1 MANNNGQNQKTEQVQ
16 QQVAQAENP
25 QVPQQPEQ
33 PVVQQQAVVPPA
45 EETGFKA
52 WLKKH
57 KKGVI
62 ATVVG
67 AVTAGGSAFVAYKKG
82 KAAGIMSVPVPENDD
97 YSLDPNRE

>member
-1 MANNNGQNQKTEQVQ
+1 MANNGQNQKNEQVQ

-33 PVVQQQAVVPPA
+33 PVVQQQVSANA
-45 EETGFKA
+45 EEQGGLKN
-52 WLKKH
+52 WVKKH

-62 ATVVG
+62 GAIVG
-67 AVTAGGSAFVAYKKG
+67 TVTAGVSGFVAYKKG
-82 KAAGIMSVPVPENDD
+82 KAAGIMSVPVPEQD